1 MNYFL
6 GIDFGTSGVRAIAIN
21 PNNEIVSISRS
32 DYKIRDCSSWQ
43 NILYEVIYNL
53 PQHIKQNI
61 RKIIIDG
68 TSATVLICD
77 RSGKVITPPMIY
89 RDACQPEI
97 LEQVKKIAPLQ
108 HSVCS
113 ATSSFAKLISLLA
126 NEKQNLSL
134 TSYIQ
139 SSELYR
145 TVSPPKAGKQSLDT
159 LYFLHQADWL
169 SYLLHGNL
177 GISDYHNSLKLGY
190 DPESLS
196 YPDWLKNWSLQYPN
210 LILPEVFAPS
220 TTVGKIQE
228 NIAAKL
234 GLALNCEIGVGT
246 TDSNAAFLAC
256 VGTNSPEIGTAVTSL
271 GSTMVLK
278 VLSDHPVNNS
288 KYGIYSHRFD
298 HSKFGCLWLVG
309 GASNIGGAVLRQF
322 FSDQELRELSD
333 RINPDIASPLDYYP
347 LPKIGD
353 RFPINDPN
361 LQPRLEPRPDDPVEF
376 LYGLLESMA
385 RIEAQGYQ
393 LLQELGASLIQK
405 IYTAGGGAQNLVWTK
420 IRDRHLKNSGQISI
434 QKSIQTEA
442 AYGAA
447 LLAKIPL

>member
-139 SSELYR
+139 SSELYI
-145 TVSPPKAGKQSLDT
+145 A
-159 LYFLHQADWL
+159 
-169 SYLLHGNL
+169 
-177 GISDYHNSLKLGY
+177 
-190 DPESLS
+190 
-196 YPDWLKNWSLQYPN
+196 
-210 LILPEVFAPS
+210 IL
-220 TTVGKIQE
+220 
-228 NIAAKL
+228 
-234 GLALNCEIGVGT
+234 
-246 TDSNAAFLAC
+246 
-256 VGTNSPEIGTAVTSL
+256 
-271 GSTMVLK
+271 
-278 VLSDHPVNNS
+278 
-288 KYGIYSHRFD
+288 
-298 HSKFGCLWLVG
+298 
-309 GASNIGGAVLRQF
+309 
-322 FSDQELRELSD
+322 
-333 RINPDIASPLDYYP
+333 
-347 LPKIGD
+347 
-353 RFPINDPN
+353 ND
-361 LQPRLEPRPDDPVEF
+361 
-376 LYGLLESMA
+376 M
-385 RIEAQGYQ
+385 
-393 LLQELGASLIQK
+393 
-405 IYTAGGGAQNLVWTK
+405 
-420 IRDRHLKNSGQISI
+420 
-434 QKSIQTEA
+434 
-442 AYGAA
+442 
-447 LLAKIPL
+447 